1 VSYNFDAAQ
10 FKQKLVQLPK
20 LLWLPIGYLLLALL
34 HSLILQV
41 LPVPV
46 AMPPALAASLQQH
59 PVTVAEIEQSV
70 ERLAKL
76 KKLAEL

>member
-1 VSYNFDAAQ
+1 MSYNFKAAQ
-10 FKQKLVQLPK
+10 FKQKLLQLPK
-20 LLWLPIGYLLLALL
+20 LLWLPIGYLLLAAL
-34 HSLILQV
+34 HSLILQR

-46 AMPPALAASLQQH
+46 AMPPALTTSLQQH
-59 PVTVAEIEQSV
+59 PVTLTELEQSV